1 MLNLIINAKD
11 EAIVGQQITENHE
24 KTEFWNKMVRETGFT
39 KTKDKWA
46 HIVAN

>member
-11 EAIVGQQITENHE
+11 EAIVSQQIPENHE
-24 KTEFWNKMVRETGFT
+24 KTGTKWCARQVLP

-46 HIVAN
+46 HIVVN